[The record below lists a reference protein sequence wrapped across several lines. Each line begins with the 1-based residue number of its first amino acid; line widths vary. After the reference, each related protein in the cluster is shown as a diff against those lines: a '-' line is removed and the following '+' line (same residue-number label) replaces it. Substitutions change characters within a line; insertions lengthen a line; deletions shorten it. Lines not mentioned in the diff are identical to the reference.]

1 MDKLIPAFS
10 DCKLKL
16 YQHERLVIE
25 NYYEIKEITSKL
37 IIIDKYNILG
47 NNLKVNYL
55 SQFVIEIYGKISE
68 IVIK

>member
-16 YQHERLVIE
+16 YQYERLVIE
-25 NYYEIKEITSKL
+25 NYQKIEEITCEL
-37 IIIDKYNILG
+37 IIIDKYNIIG

>member
-1 MDKLIPAFS
+1 MDKLIPSFS

-16 YQHERLVIE
+16 YQYERLVIE
-25 NYYEIKEITSKL
+25 NYQKIEEITCEL
-37 IIIDKYNILG
+37 IIIDKYNIIG

-68 IVIK
+68 INIK